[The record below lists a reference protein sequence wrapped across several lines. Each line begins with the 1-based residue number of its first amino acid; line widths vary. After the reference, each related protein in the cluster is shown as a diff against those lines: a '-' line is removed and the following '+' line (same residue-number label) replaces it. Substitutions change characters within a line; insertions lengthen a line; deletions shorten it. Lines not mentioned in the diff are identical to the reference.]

1 MFKIKATQEVE
12 ISEKDL
18 IKISINYLENLGAFP
33 ASYDFRKD
41 GKIVYSKMIHPSGSF
56 WEDVVEEST
65 QIQKDLFPAIL
76 TLKKRLLA

>member
-12 ISEKDL
+12 VSEKEL
-18 IKISINYLENLGAFP
+18 IKISINYLENLGGFP

-56 WEDVVEEST
+56 WEDVVEEAT
-65 QIQKDLFPAIL
+65 QIQKDLFPTIL
-76 TLKKRLLA
+76 ILKRKLLS